1 MKILV
6 TGSHGQLGTELR
18 HAIER
23 EGGFEAV
30 YIDIDTLDL
39 RDRAGVEAFIRAG
52 EFTHIV
58 NCAAYTAV
66 DRAEEE
72 KSACAEANIDAVANL
87 ARLADELNYKIIHIS
102 TDYVFDGHAYK
113 PYTESDKVNP
123 MTHYGATK
131 RKGETALI
139 GLAPSSIII
148 RTGWLY
154 SPFGHNFVKT
164 IMAKAQSA
172 DTLHVVNDQIG
183 TPTYAADLA
192 AAILTILKAPQWV
205 PGIVNYS
212 NEGVASWYDFAVAI
226 VKHSGATCRVQPILS
241 KEFPTPAIR
250 PHFSVLNKC
259 KFRATYGVDIPH
271 WEESLIKCVERIK
284 KGEDQ

>member
-66 DRAEEE
+66 DRAEED

-164 IMAKAQSA
+164 IMAKAQSV
-172 DTLHVVNDQIG
+172 DTLNVVNDQIG

-212 NEGVASWYDFAVAI
+212 NEGVASWYDFAVSI

-241 KEFPTPAIR
+241 KEYPTPAIR

>member
-1 MKILV
+1 MKLLV

-23 EGGFEAV
+23 EGGIEAV
-30 YIDIDTLDL
+30 YVDIDTLDL

-66 DRAEEE
+66 DRAEED
-72 KSACAEANIDAVANL
+72 KSACAEANIDCVANL
-87 ARLADELNYKIIHIS
+87 ARLAEELNYKIIHIS

-164 IMAKAQSA
+164 IMAKAQTV
-172 DTLHVVNDQIG
+172 DTLYVVNDQIG

-192 AAILTILKAPQWV
+192 SAILTILKAPQWV
-205 PGIVNYS
+205 SGIVNYS

-226 VKHSGATCRVQPILS
+226 VKHAGAECQVRPILS
-241 KEFPTPAIR
+241 KEYPTPALR

-284 KGEDQ
+284 KGENQ

>member
-66 DRAEEE
+66 DRAEED

-172 DTLHVVNDQIG
+172 DTLNVVNDQIG

-226 VKHSGATCRVQPILS
+226 VKHSSATCRVQPILS
-241 KEFPTPAIR
+241 KEYPTPAIR